1 MVKRGRKPTSPNG
14 EPKQRYTV
22 ALPTDVVAFLR
33 EQPNAAIVIESA
45 LRDRMPRAEEPRDFG
60 IALPSEDDKVH
71 DLRDATGR
79 FTRNTI
85 ASATER
91 LLDEW
96 IMSNVHASHSTR
108 IVRYVYEDHPGVTRY
123 VCADDGEA
131 LTLTESIV
139 FDGANITIVVTPLVS
154 QMLHCS
160 CGSAALHMREHI
172 AACAHYKDCPGCG
185 GTGWL
190 RRY

>member
-1 MVKRGRKPTSPNG
+1 VKRGRKPTAPNG

-22 ALPTDVVAFLR
+22 ALRTDIIAFLR
-33 EQPNAAIVIESA
+33 KLPNAAAVIESK
-45 LRDRMPRAEEPRDFG
+45 LLECMSRAEEPRDFG
-60 IALPSEDDKVH
+60 IALPSVDDNVH
-71 DLRDATGR
+71 DLRDAAAS

-96 IMSNVHASHSTR
+96 ITSSVHALHTTS
-108 IVRYVYEDHPGVTRY
+108 IVMYVYEEHPGVTRY

-131 LTLTESIV
+131 LTLIESIV
-139 FDGANITIVVTPLVS
+139 FDGTNVTITITPLIS
-154 QMLHCS
+154 QTLHCS
-160 CGSAALHMREHI
+160 CGSAALHMKEHI
-172 AACAHYKDCPGCG
+172 AACAHRKDCPDCG